1 MDDLHRWWNKT
12 LAGLSRR
19 SDTAMAIRYAVSRWR
34 ALTRYLDHGS
44 IEIDNS
50 AAERALWPWAART
63 ISSPVRMLVENARLR
78 SIRCWAQPN

>member
-50 AAERALWPWAART
+50 AAERAL
-63 ISSPVRMLVENARLR
+63 
-78 SIRCWAQPN
+78 